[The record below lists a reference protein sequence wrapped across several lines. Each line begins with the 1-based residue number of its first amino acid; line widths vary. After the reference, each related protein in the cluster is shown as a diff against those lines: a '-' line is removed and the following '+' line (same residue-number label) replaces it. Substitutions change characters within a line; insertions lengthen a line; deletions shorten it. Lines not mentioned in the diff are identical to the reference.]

1 MGEGPV
7 SFDQA
12 LLCQNLELG
21 LVAMSNDDHAAP
33 RNLKGQF
40 ANVSRQ
46 QNQTKLRSTL
56 VARSQAKHKVWFALV
71 ALVSFSLTTPILA
84 QTPAAPLTEAT
95 SADPLTLTANDRVLG
110 KPDAPITIIE
120 YGSLTCSHCAEFD
133 TEVLPKLKEKWLD
146 SGRAKLVFRPFPRN
160 DIDLHASTVALCV
173 APDRFYAFA
182 GALFSSQEQWLTA
195 PDPKAALARIALLGG
210 VNKDKFNT
218 CWDDKAIGDNLLAS
232 RLVASQKLGV
242 VTTPTLFINGRKFD
256 SAPTADAI
264 DAALTT
270 LAGI

>member
-1 MGEGPV
+1 MREI
-7 SFDQA
+7 
-12 LLCQNLELG
+12 
-21 LVAMSNDDHAAP
+21 
-33 RNLKGQF
+33 
-40 ANVSRQ
+40 
-46 QNQTKLRSTL
+46 
-56 VARSQAKHKVWFALV
+56 WFALLT
-71 ALVSFSLTTPILA
+71 ALALALAATVPALA
-84 QTPAAPLTEAT
+84 QAPATPPAPTAP
-95 SADPLTLTANDRVLG
+95 APAQPAGDPLALTPDDHILG